1 MSNLILKKMKSLVLV
16 FGLMVSFGSFAIGDY
31 KGASDYKGY
40 KGSVEGGY
48 GGYITAFESVIS
60 KPDAPKGFNYKKHA
74 RRTKF
79 VRFMNRTFNLNN
91 CKGKSHH
98 NS

>member
-16 FGLMVSFGSFAIGDY
+16 FGLVVSATAFGGVDY

-48 GGYITAFESVIS
+48 GGYITAFESVIG

-74 RRTKF
+74 RKTKF

-98 NS
+98 SS